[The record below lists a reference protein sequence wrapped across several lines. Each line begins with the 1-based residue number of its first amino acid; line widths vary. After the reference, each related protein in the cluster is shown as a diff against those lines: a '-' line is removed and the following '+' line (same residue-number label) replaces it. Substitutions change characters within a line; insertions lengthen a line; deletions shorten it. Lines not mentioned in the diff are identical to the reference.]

1 MVSTELHIVIRQL
14 LNNQGKEFLKEKRF
28 LNILS
33 DMDCFADCPTC
44 KKVFISIIENNHL
57 EKIISYA
64 NGFESKTITFN
75 SIFENLSKLYNYST
89 SEISF
94 CLQNILYGLN
104 IIDKVEC
111 YSIDL
116 DYSWILEL
124 NEYTKI
130 QNQDTNPWN
139 SEFLIVE
146 LDPKHADLIID
157 DKKITHDDG
166 EIVVD
171 VACGTHQI
179 KATAPKYHS
188 YENVITIVEDQQN
201 IISIKLKPKFGSIML
216 MTNALNSAVYI
227 DNKEIGTAP
236 ISIKELESGYHT
248 LKITAPLHKNYEEIF
263 SINDG
268 EKIQKTIQLEPN
280 YGDVRLE
287 SNDKDL
293 QIFIDGKYAG
303 KSCWNGRLITG
314 EHVIECRKESH
325 FSKSITVFVNKGE
338 NVINHFILPELDA
351 YYGCLKVNV
360 RPIGSTVLL
369 DNKIIGKTPLKY
381 KNALTGIHRI
391 KVYHELCDDTLE
403 KEITI
408 KDGQITTVE
417 ETLPQ
422 TFSNKYE
429 DIQIGCY
436 FYSDGTFSEK
446 YSEKKNAVGIV
457 FSLETTEEQKKQG
470 WTHGQIFS
478 LGNCA
483 SGANV
488 AWNNAKKYAPEYK
501 FKSTKISDWELP
513 SIQQWQMA
521 LKNLVGINKDQF
533 LTSNDSM
540 KLKIKLNITID
551 GSPTFWAGPD
561 PGILMFSALKNRI
574 EVFPF
579 VSRYDVSAKV
589 RAVAAF

>member
-1 MVSTELHIVIRQL
+1 MTSTELHIVIRQL

-44 KKVFISIIENNHL
+44 KKVFISIIENEHV

-64 NGFESKTITFN
+64 NGFESKTNTFN
-75 SIFENLSKLYNYST
+75 SIFEELSNVYNYDT

-94 CLQNILYGLN
+94 CIQNILYGLN
-104 IIDKVEC
+104 LIDRVEF
-111 YSIDL
+111 YSTHL
-116 DYSWILEL
+116 DYSWIVDL

-130 QNQDTNPWN
+130 QNQNTNPWN

-157 DKKITHDDG
+157 GEKITHDDG
-166 EIVVD
+166 EIVID
-171 VACGTHQI
+171 VSCGNHQI

-188 YENVITIVEDQQN
+188 YENVITIIEDQQN
-201 IISIKLKPKFGSIML
+201 IVSIKLKPKFGSIML
-216 MTNALNSAVYI
+216 MTNAVNSIIYI
-227 DNKEIGTAP
+227 DNLEIGTAP

-248 LKITAPLHKNYEEIF
+248 LKITAPLHKNYEEMF

-280 YGDVRLE
+280 YGNVRLE
-287 SNDKDL
+287 SKDKDL

-303 KSCWNGRLITG
+303 KSYWEGRLITG
-314 EHVIECRKESH
+314 EHDIECRKESH
-325 FSKSITVFVNKGE
+325 FSKSITIFVNKGD

-369 DNKIIGKTPLKY
+369 DNKVIGKTPLKY
-381 KNALTGIHRI
+381 KNALIGKHRI
-391 KVYHELCDDTLE
+391 KIYHELCDDIFE

-446 YSEKKNAVGIV
+446 YSEKKNAIGIV

-470 WTHGQIFS
+470 WRYGQIFS
-478 LGNCA
+478 IANCA

-488 AWNNAKKYAPEYK
+488 GWNTANKYAPQYK
-501 FKSTKISDWELP
+501 FNSSKISDWKLP
-513 SIQQWQMA
+513 SLQQWQMA
-521 LKNLVGINKDQF
+521 LKNLAGINTDQF

-540 KLKIKLNITID
+540 MLKLKLNITIN
-551 GSPTFWAGPD
+551 GGPTFWAGPD
-561 PGILMFSALKNRI
+561 PGILKFSALNNRI
-574 EVFPF
+574 EVLPF
-579 VSRYDVSAKV
+579 VSRDAVSAKV

>member
-1 MVSTELHIVIRQL
+1 MTSTELHIVIRQL

-44 KKVFISIIENNHL
+44 KKVFISIIENEHV

-64 NGFESKTITFN
+64 NGFESKTNTFN
-75 SIFENLSKLYNYST
+75 SIFEELSNVYNYDT

-94 CLQNILYGLN
+94 CIQNILYGLN
-104 IIDKVEC
+104 LIDRVEF
-111 YSIDL
+111 YSTHL
-116 DYSWILEL
+116 DYSWIVDL

-130 QNQDTNPWN
+130 QNQNTNPWN
-139 SEFLIVE
+139 CEFLIVE

-157 DKKITHDDG
+157 GEKITHDDG
-166 EIVVD
+166 EIVID
-171 VACGTHQI
+171 VSCGNHQI

-188 YENVITIVEDQQN
+188 YENVITIIEDQQN
-201 IISIKLKPKFGSIML
+201 IVSIKLKPKFGSIML
-216 MTNALNSAVYI
+216 MTNAVNSTIYI
-227 DNKEIGTAP
+227 DNLEIGTAP

-248 LKITAPLHKNYEEIF
+248 LKITAPLHKNYEEMF

-280 YGDVRLE
+280 YGNVRLE
-287 SNDKDL
+287 SKDKDL

-303 KSCWNGRLITG
+303 KSYWEGRLITG
-314 EHVIECRKESH
+314 EHDIECRKESH
-325 FSKSITVFVNKGE
+325 FSKSITIFVNKGD

-369 DNKIIGKTPLKY
+369 DNKVIGKTPLKY
-381 KNALTGIHRI
+381 KNALIGKHRI
-391 KVYHELCDDTLE
+391 KIYHELCDDIFE

-446 YSEKKNAVGIV
+446 YSEKKNAIGIV

-470 WTHGQIFS
+470 WRYGQIFS
-478 LGNCA
+478 IANCA

-488 AWNNAKKYAPEYK
+488 GWNTANKYAPQYK
-501 FKSTKISDWELP
+501 FNSSKISDWKLP
-513 SIQQWQMA
+513 SLQQWQMA
-521 LKNLVGINKDQF
+521 LKNLVGINTDQF

-540 KLKIKLNITID
+540 KLKLKLNITIN
-551 GSPTFWAGPD
+551 GGPTFWAGPD
-561 PGILMFSALKNRI
+561 PGILKFSALNNRI
-574 EVFPF
+574 EVLPF
-579 VSRYDVSAKV
+579 VSRDAVSAKV